1 MDAAHPLPAA
11 DALASVVPGPG
22 DDIRLLGRLL
32 GDVVREQ
39 EGDAVFDLIET
50 VRRTAV
56 AERQAGG
63 ASLGEI
69 ARVVAERS
77 IDDQL
82 HLIRAFAWIS
92 QLANVAEDVHLERG
106 RRVRPGA
113 SGRDHAIVA
122 AVLDEAARVGVT
134 HDAVRRVVGELDVS
148 PVLTAHPTEVRRK
161 TVLHALGRVA
171 DLLDERS
178 TASGDDHDVDE
189 RLRLEVLGLW
199 QTAILRTS
207 KLRVRDEI
215 NEALEYYPASIFAV
229 VPQLRADLDREMA
242 ARFGGT
248 LPRATAVSMGS
259 WIGGDRDGNPF
270 VTAEVLR
277 EAVHRQSVTAFVHHL
292 HAVHD
297 LSVRLS
303 ASARLVTPTAELI
316 ALADA
321 SADGSPFRSDEP
333 YRRALR
339 GIHGRLYALALEVLG
354 EVPAPPPHAT
364 LPPYASTHEAAA
376 DLSIV
381 ETSLASHGGASLA
394 EAWVAPVRRTIETF
408 GGHLCGLDL
417 RQSSAVHERVVADL
431 LAAAGVCADYES
443 LGEPQRVALLGAEL
457 CTPRLLRSPFT
468 AHADATVRELA
479 VFDEAAAAVGRHG
492 PRVIPHVVISMA
504 KSASDVLEV
513 AVLLKEAGL
522 LVPGD
527 APTSTIDIVPLFET
541 IDDLRRAPSV
551 VVALFDLPVYRALL
565 ASRADRQ
572 EVMIG
577 YSDSNKDGGYL
588 TSTWS
593 LYRAQVE
600 LAHVAREHGVRLRFF
615 HGRGGTVGRGGG
627 PAFEAIL
634 AQPAGSVDGS
644 IRITEQGEMVAA
656 KYSRPVA
663 ARRNLDTLV
672 AATLAAALGIGDR
685 RDATAADTA
694 LTAWLSERAMHAYRA
709 LVFDEPGFVGF
720 FRSITPIGEIAG
732 LNIGSRPASRTA
744 SDRIED
750 LRAIPWQF
758 GWSQCRISLP
768 AWYGVGTAFDALA
781 ADHDDASAVLADLHR
796 RWPFFRAIVANMGMV
811 LAKTDLDIG
820 HRYAALV
827 EDVALRDRVM
837 GAISAEHERVLRW
850 HASIT
855 GTPDPLA
862 ENPELARSIANR
874 FPYLDPL
881 HVLQVQLLHRYR
893 AGDTDERTA
902 RALELTINAIA
913 TGLRN
918 SG

>member
-1 MDAAHPLPAA
+1 MNEDGTGDSGPGE
-11 DALASVVPGPG
+11 SGPG

-32 GDVVREQ
+32 GDVVRDQ
-39 EGDAVFDLIET
+39 HGDDVFQLIEA

-56 AERQAGG
+56 AERRAGG
-63 ASLGEI
+63 ASLDEI
-69 ARVVAERS
+69 AGLVAGRS

-82 HLIRAFAWIS
+82 HLIGAFAWIS
-92 QLANVAEDVHLERG
+92 QLANVAEDVHLER
-106 RRVRPGA
+106 RRRATHAPGGQA
-113 SGRDHAIVA
+113 GHGSIVS
-122 AVLDEAARVGVT
+122 VLDEVERAGLPTEVVL
-134 HDAVRRVVGELDVS
+134 RVVRELDVS

-161 TVLHALGRVA
+161 TVLHALQRVA
-171 DLLDERS
+171 ELLDERRRGG
-178 TASGDDHDVDE
+178 ADALGADDA
-189 RLRLEVLGLW
+189 LRLEVLGLW
-199 QTAILRTS
+199 QTAVLRLS

-215 NEALEYYPASIFAV
+215 NEALEYYPASIFGV
-229 VPQLRADLDREMA
+229 VPQLRADLQRDVSR
-242 ARFGGT
+242 RFGAVAVG
-248 LPRATAVSMGS
+248 PVVSMGS

-277 EAVHRQSVTAFVHHL
+277 EAVHRQSTTAFVHHL
-292 HAVHD
+292 RAVHD

-303 ASARLVTPTAELI
+303 VSARLVTPTPELTR
-316 ALADA
+316 LADT
-321 SADGSPFRSDEP
+321 SEDTSPFRSDEP

-339 GIHGRLYALALEVLG
+339 GIHARLFALALHTLG
-354 EVPAPPPHAT
+354 DVPTPPPHAT
-364 LPPYASTHEAAA
+364 LAPYGSTDEAAA
-376 DLSIV
+376 DLAVV
-381 ETSLASHGGASLA
+381 EASLASHGAGPLA
-394 EAWVAPVRRTIETF
+394 AAWVAPVRRAIETF

-417 RQSSAVHERVVADL
+417 RQNSAVHERVVADL
-431 LAAAGVCADYES
+431 VAAAGVCADYAA
-443 LGEPQRVALLGAEL
+443 LDEPARIALLSAEL
-457 CTPRLLRSPFT
+457 RSPRLLRSPYT
-468 AHADATVRELA
+468 ELADETRHELA
-479 VFDEAAAAVGRHG
+479 VFDEAAAAVRRHG
-492 PRVIPHVVISMA
+492 PRIVPHLVISMA
-504 KSASDVLEV
+504 KSVSDVLEV

-522 LVPGD
+522 LVPGE
-527 APTSTIDIVPLFET
+527 APASTADIVPLFET

-551 VVALFDLPVYRALL
+551 LTALLDLPVYRELL

-593 LYRAQVE
+593 LFRAQVE
-600 LAHVAREHGVRLRFF
+600 LADVARQRGIRLRFF

-656 KYSRPVA
+656 KYSRPAA
-663 ARRNLDTLV
+663 ARRNLETLV
-672 AATLAAALGIGDR
+672 AATLASALGVGER
-685 RDATAADTA
+685 RDASAADTA
-694 LTAWLSERAMHAYRA
+694 LMAWLSERAMQAYRT
-709 LVFDEPGFVGF
+709 LVYDEPGFVRF
-720 FRSITPIGEIAG
+720 FRSITPIGEIAR

-744 SDRIED
+744 SNRIED

-781 ADHDDASAVLADLHR
+781 ADHDDAVTLLADLHS

-811 LAKTDLDIG
+811 LAKTDLDVG
-820 HRYAALV
+820 RRYAGLV

-837 GAISAEHERVLRW
+837 GAIAAEHERVLRW
-850 HASIT
+850 HAAIT
-855 GTPDPLA
+855 GSTDPLA
-862 ENPELARSIANR
+862 DNPELSRSIANR

-893 AGDTDERTA
+893 AGETDELTA